1 MCRGEVNPVLF
12 DPDPWVLKAAMSLML
27 RVADTIIYKEPVM
40 RPVLDRICPRTPKH
54 FSHNA
59 IPVGPEPRYDDRPID
74 VLFLNRFQ
82 PWRRPDTVV
91 RAADIVRRAM
101 PQVRFVLAGRDSG
114 MVPARNRERSV
125 RAEYERSLDQLVDS
139 LGLRANVSILDFTD
153 EASRFT
159 EAAKLFVLPADAV
172 FCNYS
177 LLEAMERGVPAIVSD
192 HKDPYARLIVEHGRN
207 GMVADPDPES
217 IASTIL
223 SLLQDEKLRLRLAV
237 EARKTVCERFNL
249 ATALGDLAQLYRS
262 LAD

>member
-1 MCRGEVNPVLF
+1 MSNVYYASDSNLRALAWGKQWREYIALLRHLAPDIVEVYTARHPLFLLPMMAAARVRGIPVVVMCRGEVNPVLF

-54 FSHNA
+54 FWHNA

-192 HKDPYARLIVEHGRN
+192 HKDPYRG
-207 GMVADPDPES
+207 S
-217 IASTIL
+217 
-223 SLLQDEKLRLRLAV
+223 
-237 EARKTVCERFNL
+237 
-249 ATALGDLAQLYRS
+249 
-262 LAD
+262 